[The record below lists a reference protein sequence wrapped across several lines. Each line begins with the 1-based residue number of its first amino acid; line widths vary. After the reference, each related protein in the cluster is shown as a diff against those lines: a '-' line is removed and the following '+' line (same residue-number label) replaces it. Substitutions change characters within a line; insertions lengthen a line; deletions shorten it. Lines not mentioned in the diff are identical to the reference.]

1 MRRPFGRKRSP
12 GEGNDAIANG
22 RCYFQMAIAAK
33 WQQEGMARAE
43 ISDLRPLVPSQ
54 LHSTPLHSW
63 SSPSAQTPTW
73 VLHKKFQTI
82 CMLSTVSC
90 SKRQFALACRFA
102 AWCHSDPATW
112 LLLFLSLKP
121 HNFLTSS
128 LPSTHYINFH
138 IEGVFFHQ
146 EWNKTWPYSRALLV
160 KEPCWTVTGT
170 KYTPFSSHQ
179 SSHNIHFLET
189 LHISKRV
196 WIYKSSY

>member
-1 MRRPFGRKRSP
+1 MTTGRHGEGRDFRSP
-12 GEGNDAIANG
+12 SS
-22 RCYFQMAIAAK
+22 R
-33 WQQEGMARAE
+33 
-43 ISDLRPLVPSQ
+43 SL
-54 LHSTPLHSW
+54 STPLHSTHDRLLLLKR
-63 SSPSAQTPTW
+63 PR
-73 VLHKKFQTI
+73 VLQKKFQTI
-82 CMLSTVSC
+82 CMPSTVSC

-146 EWNKTWPYSRALLV
+146 EWNKTWPYSHTLLV
-160 KEPCWTVTGT
+160 KERCWTVTGT